1 MAMKIIYTKKVLL
14 LSIIT
19 FLIIL
24 KVSYTMELEAMGFD
38 FVVLPNVFAIHMPH
52 APSLDIPKF
61 RSSDNYRR

>member
-1 MAMKIIYTKKVLL
+1 MYF
-14 LSIIT
+14 S
-19 FLIIL
+19 FL

-52 APSLDIPKF
+52 APSLDIAKF